1 MSFPFMNR
9 IFTLI
14 LIFLSGLL
22 FSQEK
27 NIPQLES
34 DGEVRLESQFTEINV
49 VGNTAD
55 VRLYQSFIVEKAQ
68 TSHYLFPVSV
78 DASLY
83 ELLVYYP
90 NKILSMDV
98 RNMDNIR
105 KQVLAENKKGK
116 KIQLNH
122 SQESHFIKLNLKD
135 LPQGEEIK
143 VVLRYMQNLGK
154 EDVWKTL
161 SLPSFI
167 SNSYKIEV
175 EKVGARIHII
185 SPTPIF
191 DTEINLPQAQI
202 KSVSSKYQEI
212 SYEGT
217 DWNRPIELKFHT
229 RGDKADAGMLV
240 YEDKGCRYILGVVE
254 PPKVIHP
261 EEIAPREYVFVMDIS
276 GSMHGFPLDTS
287 KELVKKILNDL
298 KPEEKFNILFFA
310 GGSDF
315 FSSKSVYA
323 TPENIELAIQAINQ
337 QKGTGKTKI
346 SDALQKVYSYKPD
359 KEYNRVV
366 VLVTDGKLVEDRT
379 LYLNLK
385 SNLKYAQYFC
395 FGIGYDV
402 DRRTVQQLSNA
413 MGTESVLITEQSEA
427 EVEMNKFFNLIR
439 TLLLRHIEVQ
449 SKELNLQETYPNQFK
464 GFLSSESSSFVSK
477 ECSGL
482 RDPKLILTGINGEE
496 TYREEFKLP
505 QENKN
510 DELYILKLLWAKEK
524 IEFLLQE
531 EERCGKRCYEDGK
544 YRNQIIRIGEEMN
557 ISTPYTSFI
566 QEGYNNNNGNKGR
579 KDSLYENPYSSLVFQ
594 NDFDSDFDRI
604 PNMYDECPY
613 DKGTLERKGC
623 PRTKEEKI
631 TSEINRM
638 LEGIEF
644 DFDSYVIKS
653 EFYEKLNTAA
663 SIIQSQSSQK
673 YIVEGH
679 TDAAGTPEYNMNL
692 SLNRAKAVV
701 NYLKDKGVKVELLKI
716 EGKGDKELRHPEC
729 RPHTVCD
736 DQKNFEN
743 RRVIFRVFE

>member
-1 MSFPFMNR
+1 MNR

-14 LIFLSGLL
+14 LIFLCGLIY
-22 FSQEK
+22 SQEK

-34 DGEVRLESQFTEINV
+34 DGEVRLQSQFAEINV

-55 VRLYQSFIVEKAQ
+55 IRLYQSFKVDNAKN
-68 TSHYLFPVSV
+68 SYYLFPVSV

-83 ELLVYYP
+83 EMLVYYP

-135 LPQGEEIK
+135 LPQGEEFK
-143 VVLRYMQNLGK
+143 VVLRYMQNLEK
-154 EDVWKTL
+154 EEIWKTL
-161 SLPSFI
+161 NIPSFI
-167 SNSYKIEV
+167 SNSYKMEL
-175 EKVGARIHII
+175 EKLGVHINII

-191 DTEINLPQAQI
+191 DTEINLPNAQI
-202 KSVSSKYQEI
+202 QSVSSKYQEI
-212 SYEGT
+212 SYEGK
-217 DWNRPIELKFHT
+217 DWNSPIELKFHT
-229 RGDKADAGMLV
+229 RGDNADAGMLV

-254 PPKVIHP
+254 PPKVIDP
-261 EEIAPREYVFVMDIS
+261 EQIAPREYVFVMDIS

-323 TPENIELAIQAINQ
+323 TPENIDLAIQAINQ
-337 QKGTGKTKI
+337 QKGTGNTKI

-366 VLVTDGKLVEDRT
+366 VLVTDGKLMEDRT

-402 DRRTVQQLSNA
+402 DRRTIQQLANA

-427 EVEMNKFFNLIR
+427 DVEMNKFFNLIR
-439 TLLLRHIEVQ
+439 TPLLRHIEVQ

-505 QENKN
+505 QEKKN

-531 EERCGKRCYEDGK
+531 EERCGKRCYDDGK

-579 KDSLYENPYSSLVFQ
+579 KDSLYENPFNTLTFQ

-692 SLNRAKAVV
+692 SLNRAKSVV
-701 NYLKDKGVKVELLKI
+701 NYLKEKGVRVELLKI

-743 RRVIFRVFE
+743 RRVIFKVVP

>member
-1 MSFPFMNR
+1 MKR
-9 IFTLI
+9 ILTLI
-14 LIFLSGLL
+14 LVFFCTIGI
-22 FSQEK
+22 SQDK
-27 NIPQLES
+27 LIPQLQSS
-34 DGEVRLESQFTEINV
+34 DGEIHLTAQSLETNV
-49 VGNTAD
+49 VGSTAD
-55 VRLYQSFIVEKAQ
+55 VRLYQSFKVNNS
-68 TSHYLFPVSV
+68 TSAHYLFPVSTET
-78 DASLY
+78 SLY
-83 ELLVYYP
+83 ELMVYYP

-122 SQESHFIKLNLKD
+122 SQDSHFIRLNLKD
-135 LPQGEEIK
+135 LPAGEEIK
-143 VVLRYMQNLGK
+143 VVLKYMQNLQK
-154 EDVWKTL
+154 DEEIKRL
-161 SLPSFI
+161 ELPSYVASHYLI
-167 SNSYKIEV
+167 ELEKI
-175 EKVGARIHII
+175 GIQLNII

-191 DTEINLPQAQI
+191 ETKVNLDKAKI
-202 KSVSSKYQEI
+202 KSVSAKYQEI
-212 SYEGT
+212 SYEGK
-217 DWNRPIELKFHT
+217 DWNSSIELEFHT

-254 PPKVIHP
+254 PPKVIDP
-261 EEIAPREYVFVMDIS
+261 EQIAPREYVFVMDIS
-276 GSMHGFPLDTS
+276 GSMHGFPIDTS
-287 KELVKKILNDL
+287 KELVKRILNDL

-315 FSSKSVYA
+315 FSSQSVYA
-323 TPENIELAIQAINQ
+323 TPENIDLAIQAINQ

-346 SDALQKVYSYKPD
+346 SDALQKVYSYKPN
-359 KEYNRVV
+359 KEFNRLV
-366 VLVTDGKLVEDRT
+366 VLVTDGKLDEDRT

-385 SNLKYAQYFC
+385 SNLKFAQYFC

-402 DRRTVQQLSNA
+402 DRRTIQQLSNT

-427 EVEMNKFFNLIR
+427 EKELDRFYNLIR
-439 TLLLRHIEVQ
+439 TPLLRHIEVQ

-477 ECSGL
+477 ECSGT

-496 TYREEFKLP
+496 NYREEFRLP
-505 QENKN
+505 QEKKN
-510 DELYILKLLWAKEK
+510 EELYVLKLLWANEK

-531 EERCGKRCYEDGK
+531 EERCGQRCYNDGK
-544 YRNQIIRIGEEMN
+544 FRNQIIKIGEEMN

-579 KDSLYENPYSSLVFQ
+579 KDSLYENPTNSLTFQ

-604 PNMYDECPY
+604 PNMYDECPF
-613 DKGTLERKGC
+613 DKGTIERKGC

-663 SIIQSQSSQK
+663 SIISNQNAQN

-701 NYLKDKGVKVELLKI
+701 NYLKEKGVKVDQLKI
-716 EGKGDKELRHPEC
+716 QGKGDTELRHKEC

-743 RRVIFRVFE
+743 RRVIFKVVP